1 MKLSS
6 HCGCCTHEKCFK
18 FGVKSF
24 QPSMIS
30 PNFGH
35 FVAPYTASL
44 RINHDSHRCTS
55 ANFSSQSSTMR
66 LILGHPSVS
75 RRLIAIASTRS
86 FAMRVFLVC
95 YVGPSCLVQC
105 TYESLSLAI
114 LASSPPFLSQLGN
127 RPTAPYVLTSQLA
140 LAIVSL
146 GTGSKYFEDKCLNL
160 GTFFAR
166 SVGSTK

>member
-6 HCGCCTHEKCFK
+6 HCGSCTHEKCFK

-55 ANFSSQSSTMR
+55 ANFSSQSSTTR
-66 LILGHPSVS
+66 LTLGHPSVS

-105 TYESLSLAI
+105 VHVRVSL
-114 LASSPPFLSQLGN
+114 LGN
-127 RPTAPYVLTSQLA
+127 LGKFAALSFPTWQLA
-140 LAIVSL
+140 NRAICPDLTTCTRHCQPRYRV
-146 GTGSKYFEDKCLNL
+146 
-160 GTFFAR
+160 
-166 SVGSTK
+166 

>member
-1 MKLSS
+1 MLQIWCKIFPALNDFTKLRAFCRTLYS
-6 HCGCCTHEKCFK
+6 K
-18 FGVKSF
+18 FENKPWF
-24 QPSMIS
+24 TQMYLCKLFIS
-30 PNFGH
+30 
-35 FVAPYTASL
+35 T
-44 RINHDSHRCTS
+44 T
-55 ANFSSQSSTMR
+55 R
-66 LILGHPSVS
+66 LTLGHPSVS

-127 RPTAPYVLTSQLA
+127 PPTAPYVLTSQLV

-160 GTFFAR
+160 GTFFCQVCR
-166 SVGSTK
+166 FN

>member
-1 MKLSS
+1 MGLS
-6 HCGCCTHEKCFK
+6 

-24 QPSMIS
+24 QPSKIS
-30 PNFGH
+30 PTFGH
-35 FVAPYTASL
+35 FVFEYTAKT

-66 LILGHPSVS
+66 LTLGQIGHPSVS

-105 TYESLSLAI
+105 TYEFLSLAI

-160 GTFFAR
+160 GAFFCQVCR
-166 SVGSTK
+166 LN

>member
-1 MKLSS
+1 
-6 HCGCCTHEKCFK
+6 
-18 FGVKSF
+18 
-24 QPSMIS
+24 MIHTDVHLQT
-30 PNFGH
+30 FH
-35 FVAPYTASL
+35 L
-44 RINHDSHRCTS
+44 NH
-55 ANFSSQSSTMR
+55 QSTR
-66 LILGHPSVS
+66 LTLGHPSVS

-146 GTGSKYFEDKCLNL
+146 GTGSKYFEDKCLHL
-160 GTFFAR
+160 GIFFAR
-166 SVGSTK
+166 SVVSTK